1 MFETAVL
8 SQGPQTKRVWTTCLG
23 FTGQALLIGG
33 MLVGPL
39 IWPQALPNLLRVV
52 SISAP
57 RGPERPQ
64 VAEPPRFVPRTPGL
78 VARVTRLFTEPRMV
92 PAAIPVINDIESS

>member
-33 MLVGPL
+33 MLLVGSP
-39 IWPQALPNLLRVV
+39 IRKGV
-52 SISAP
+52 SA
-57 RGPERPQ
+57 
-64 VAEPPRFVPRTPGL
+64 
-78 VARVTRLFTEPRMV
+78 
-92 PAAIPVINDIESS
+92 